1 MLRRSMNAW
10 KVMQPSNNYQASKK
24 GTEGLFFYSLRPL
37 FLFSLRPLFPPLFPF
52 FPSVPFFHP
61 FFQPAT
67 FSNL

>member
-37 FLFSLRPLFPPLFPF
+37 FPP
-52 FPSVPFFHP
+52 VPFFHP

-67 FSNL
+67 FSNLQSCLSVLV

>member
-10 KVMQPSNNYQASKK
+10 KVMQPSTNYQASKK

-37 FLFSLRPLFPPLFPF
+37 FPFFPF